1 LFELPVLVEDRD
13 HLVDQSLKLIV
24 TGILAILLELTDQ
37 SLVIGASLPQE
48 KSVKVK
54 TARGLQLPFQLRLV
68 RDLVSTLSN
77 RCATEPFSEC
87 ALLFW
92 AIATTI

>member
-1 LFELPVLVEDRD
+1 LFELPVLFEDRD

-24 TGILAILLELTDQ
+24 TGILAILLELTDP

-54 TARGLQLPFQLRLV
+54 TTRGLPLPFQLLLV
-68 RDLVSTLSN
+68 PDLAST
-77 RCATEPFSEC
+77 FSMC
-87 ALLFW
+87 RW
-92 AIATTI
+92 AILQIRAPFLGHRNYR